1 MEKKLKIREF
11 IRENPDWERLLTE
24 KPYSLIIQHDEVFG
38 RRLVLLKYNQV
49 ESDMSLEL
57 VKECRGIILDEDT
70 FEPVCVPFF
79 KFFNAGEP
87 NAAEID
93 WKTAWTST
101 KLDGSLSKVVKL
113 GDNLLVSTNGTIDA
127 YKAPVQEQIGFVGK
141 TFGGLFEMALLNA
154 QKKAMSGRACC
165 DWYLTPIQWLAPMLE
180 EGYTYM
186 FELTSPYNK
195 VVVSWPEPKLW
206 FIGCRDNKTLKEIRY
221 SDHPLS
227 KVFDTPETF
236 PLTNLNEVK
245 AAAEKLD
252 CNHEGFVV
260 CDGNFDRLKVKS
272 ELYVRLHHMCNNHVL
287 SFERGIELV
296 RENEL
301 DEVLTYFPE
310 FKEHL
315 EKIRDDIAGLVER
328 LNAAWLK
335 FKCVRH
341 MFSTRKELAMVI
353 TNGDCFGKLSGIGFA
368 LLDGKISSVEE
379 WVKNVSAKKLVQIL
393 GYKEKSESQND
404 T

>member
-1 MEKKLKIREF
+1 MENKLKLQEF
-11 IRENPDWERLLTE
+11 IRSNPDWERILSE
-24 KPYSLIIQHDEVFG
+24 KPYSLIIQRDEVLG
-38 RRLVLLKYNQV
+38 RKLVLFKYNQI
-49 ESDMSLEL
+49 ESDMSLGL

-70 FEPVCVPFF
+70 LEPVCVPFF

-87 NAAEID
+87 NAAEVD
-93 WKTAWTST
+93 WNTAWTST
-101 KLDGSLSKVVKL
+101 KLDGSLTKVVKL

-195 VVVSWPEPKLW
+195 IVVSWPEPKLW

-260 CDGNFDRLKVKS
+260 CDGDFNRLKVKS
-272 ELYVRLHHMCNNHVL
+272 ELYVRLHHICNNHVL

-310 FKEHL
+310 FREHL
-315 EKIRDDIAGLVER
+315 EKIRDDIAVLVVKLDSAWRKFSDARPGLE
-328 LNAAWLK
+328 
-335 FKCVRH
+335 
-341 MFSTRKELAMVI
+341 TRKDQAVFI
-353 TNGDCFGKLSGIGFA
+353 SSKDCFGKFSGVGFA
-368 LLDGKISSVEE
+368 LLDGKVSSAEE
-379 WVKNVSAKKLVQIL
+379 WINSVPARRLVQIL
-393 GYKEKSESQND
+393 GYKEKPEAPES
-404 T
+404 